1 MEFDRE
7 NPSPLARLPG
17 QEQAWNDLSVPEVER
32 AYLEQLAGVERLE
45 DATSLQLVV
54 NSATG
59 GSIAHLGTSL
69 PSLHELNL
77 NGSTLASLRD
87 LGTGFRMLQVLWVS
101 RCGLRSLDGLNGL
114 TALRELYAAYNDIA
128 DLQPVDCCPQLE
140 VLDVECNC
148 VQHVDDAAHY
158 LAACPHLQTLSMAGN
173 PAAGEPHYLQ
183 ALCGALPALATLDDE
198 PVTPADRGPA
208 GASPHKYQDGT
219 AGGSPYNQGAAAFP
233 APPLKAAATSLSHKP
248 STVAAAALGLPEDAA
263 AAASSSGAAAPSGPL
278 DAEEVALVVAGI
290 KHARVG
296 VDSHEFRE
304 IEMNLLV
311 AAADG
316 TDVQLEG
323 RPGTATLLPSSTST
337 WMRTLRSS
345 REGSLAIL
353 RASHAAAATGA
364 ATAAAAGSS
373 HSPSAS
379 SGASPAGSR
388 PPSGRTSAPQER
400 WAMPSAAGV
409 GFSVSSPGPGL
420 PPSGLRRPGSGG
432 GGAGGGGGG
441 AGPGFGE
448 SPSLRR
454 PGSGEARPGTSTS
467 RPFSARPGT
476 AASFSVRIGTSQ
488 STGAAPGTSSS
499 LGLYWAKNR
508 IGGGASGGGG
518 AAGGGD
524 GAAGGGGGAAGAGTS
539 DGDGPAGSKL
549 TQGTEAA
556 FGGSLARDL
565 RKWKGAAAR
574 AGGTA
579 GGAGGRTA
587 GGAAGGSAASA
598 LSASGGNGL
607 SMALM
612 RGGQLDPKALL
623 EELKR
628 WKLETAD
635 RVLFVDPDEADGAAG
650 DAGWAGADGNGNGNG
665 LAAASVSSSGRGAG
679 HADILRLSSSQD
691 GAGHDPAL
699 LGPEPASSPAVP
711 SSPLQPAR
719 PPPGAAAAGRR
730 KMVLAKVCRDIAA
743 DSVGSS
749 GASISEI
756 LASRPV
762 RTPTGAGAGPSTAWG
777 EPHTP
782 ERASAP
788 ASQHHS
794 HAHHHNSGSGV
805 GGGPP
810 RPGSAR
816 SGCSSSGQSD
826 HGLGAGVGA
835 AGGGNSFAAPAY
847 LSRPGSREESA
858 SSVAA
863 GGLPS
868 NPSLTRQRSAS
879 SRAPG
884 LPPGPSAPTPGAYR
898 VTSVAGEV
906 DVRLSNPHPV
916 TRLDE
921 G

>member
-54 NSATG
+54 NTATG
-59 GSIAHLGTSL
+59 GSIAHLGASL

-77 NGSTLASLRD
+77 NGSALDSLRD
-87 LGTGFRMLQVLWVS
+87 LGTGFRRLQVLWVS

-148 VQHVDDAAHY
+148 VQHVEDAVHY

-173 PAAGEPHYLQ
+173 PAAEQTHYRQ
-183 ALCGALPALATLDDE
+183 ALCAALPALTSLDDE
-198 PVTPADRGPA
+198 PVTKADRGPA
-208 GASPHKYQDGT
+208 SAAGVGPHKAQDGT
-219 AGGSPYNQGAAAFP
+219 ASSSPQKPGAELP
-233 APPLKAAATSLSHKP
+233 APPLKLAATSLSAKP
-248 STVAAAALGLPEDAA
+248 SPVAAAALGLPEDAA
-263 AAASSSGAAAPSGPL
+263 ASSSSAAAPSGPP

-316 TDVQLEG
+316 TDVQLDG

-345 REGSLAIL
+345 REGSLAML
-353 RASHAAAATGA
+353 RASHAAVATGA
-364 ATAAAAGSS
+364 AAAAAAGSS

-400 WAMPSAAGV
+400 WATPSAAGV
-409 GFSVSSPGPGL
+409 GFSVGSPGPGL

-432 GGAGGGGGG
+432 GGAGGGAGG
-441 AGPGFGE
+441 AGPGLGE
-448 SPSLRR
+448 SPSMRR
-454 PGSGEARPGTSTS
+454 PGSGEARPGTSMS

-488 STGAAPGTSSS
+488 STGTAPGTASS
-499 LGLYWAKNR
+499 LGLYWVKNR
-508 IGGGASGGGG
+508 IGGGASGGGSVG
-518 AAGGGD
+518 GGGD
-524 GAAGGGGGAAGAGTS
+524 GAAGGGGTGASTG

-549 TQGTEAA
+549 TQGTEGA

-579 GGAGGRTA
+579 GAAGGRMDT
-587 GGAAGGSAASA
+587 GGAGSSGASA
-598 LSASGGNGL
+598 LSVGGGTGL
-607 SMALM
+607 STTLL

-635 RVLFVDPDEADGAAG
+635 RVLFVDPDEVAGSAG
-650 DAGWAGADGNGNGNG
+650 DAGWAGADGNGNG
-665 LAAASVSSSGRGAG
+665 LAAAIASSGAGGGGGAG

-691 GAGHDPAL
+691 GTVHDPAL

-762 RTPTGAGAGPSTAWG
+762 RTPTGAAMGPTTAWG
-777 EPHTP
+777 EQLSS
-782 ERASAP
+782 ERASTP
-788 ASQHHS
+788 ASQHHG
-794 HAHHHNSGSGV
+794 HAHHYSSTSGV
-805 GGGPP
+805 GGNLP
-810 RPGSAR
+810 RPASAR

-826 HGLGAGVGA
+826 YGVGSGVVA
-835 AGGGNSFAAPAY
+835 AGGSSSFAAPAHP
-847 LSRPGSREESA
+847 SRPGSREEAA
-858 SSVAA
+858 SSGA
-863 GGLPS
+863 GGGVPP
-868 NPSLTRQRSAS
+868 NPSLTRQRSGT

-884 LPPGPSAPTPGAYR
+884 LPPGPSAPVSGAYR

-906 DVRLSNPHPV
+906 DVRLSNPHPI
-916 TRLDE
+916 TRVDE

>member
-409 GFSVSSPGPGL
+409 GFSVSSPG
-420 PPSGLRRPGSGG
+420 
-432 GGAGGGGGG
+432 
-441 AGPGFGE
+441 
-448 SPSLRR
+448 
-454 PGSGEARPGTSTS
+454 
-467 RPFSARPGT
+467 
-476 AASFSVRIGTSQ
+476 TSQ

-794 HAHHHNSGSGV
+794 HAHHHNSGSG
-805 GGGPP
+805 
-810 RPGSAR
+810 
-816 SGCSSSGQSD
+816 
-826 HGLGAGVGA
+826 
-835 AGGGNSFAAPAY
+835 
-847 LSRPGSREESA
+847 
-858 SSVAA
+858 
-863 GGLPS
+863 
-868 NPSLTRQRSAS
+868 
-879 SRAPG
+879 
-884 LPPGPSAPTPGAYR
+884 
-898 VTSVAGEV
+898 
-906 DVRLSNPHPV
+906 
-916 TRLDE
+916 
-921 G
+921 